1 MKNIFTFLYLC
12 LTLIT
17 FILYGQEGEK
27 GFSIGDTFPTF
38 ASTDVY
44 GKEVNTEK
52 LNGKVLL
59 VTIEHFDDPEPSAI
73 ERTKAYAFYTAHK
86 DEGLEAVR
94 IASKRGVPFF
104 ISKSFV
110 ERKEREDLKEH
121 NENWTTI
128 IDWDGALKK
137 LFNMT
142 NEPLVFVVD
151 KLGIIRYKEKGVFIV
166 DNSLEELIKKLLK
179 GK

>member
-12 LTLIT
+12 LTIIT
-17 FILYGQEGEK
+17 SILYGQQEK
-27 GFSIGDTFPTF
+27 KDFSIGDTIPMF
-38 ASTDVY
+38 ATTDVY
-44 GKEVNTEK
+44 GNEVNTEK
-52 LNGKVLL
+52 LKSKVLL
-59 VTIEHFDDPEPSAI
+59 ITIEHFNDPEPSAI
-73 ERTKAYAFYTAHK
+73 ERIKAYAFYTVHK

-151 KLGIIRYKEKGVFIV
+151 KLGIICYKKKGVFVV
-166 DNSLEELIKKLLK
+166 DNLLEELIKKLLK

>member
-1 MKNIFTFLYLC
+1 MK
-12 LTLIT
+12 
-17 FILYGQEGEK
+17 
-27 GFSIGDTFPTF
+27 
-38 ASTDVY
+38 
-44 GKEVNTEK
+44 K
-52 LNGKVLL
+52 LKGKVLL
-59 VTIEHFDDPEPSAI
+59 ITIEHFDDPEPSAI
-73 ERTKAYAFYTAHK
+73 ERTKAYAFYTTHK

-110 ERKEREDLKEH
+110 ERKAREDLKEH

-128 IDWDGALKK
+128 INWDGALKR

-142 NEPLVFVVD
+142 NEPLVVVD

-166 DNSLEELIKKLLK
+166 DNSLKGLIKKLLK